1 MSLANG
7 FRILTATRTLRDIEA
22 RHPAL
27 RGAKSPMQTI
37 RIKTPSSGT
46 AQETGQGPG
55 RDLLPLLAGA
65 ATVVAAV
72 GAILAFADA
81 DSPLRGPFTLF
92 FLLAAPSAAIA
103 AALRGLEPFGRVL
116 ASVAGGVAVNMLVAQ
131 GMLALH
137 QWSMPGGIAAVT
149 ALSTLMLL
157 LVLVRR
163 LRGRTSSRR
172 AS

>member
-1 MSLANG
+1 
-7 FRILTATRTLRDIEA
+7 
-22 RHPAL
+22 
-27 RGAKSPMQTI
+27 MQTI

-46 AQETGQGPG
+46 TDTTEETGQGPG

-65 ATVVAAV
+65 ATVVGAV